1 MPRYIVLDA
10 TVLKLSDL
18 ILNNLTF
25 DLSITLPFA
34 ADVVITWY
42 CTILAG
48 IAQYGQTECSIV
60 NRPIFMGGGGGGKWS
75 GLMHETTAAVAWSKH
90 IPTTAVPVP
99 FPALHSILNSLPSC

>member
-10 TVLKLSDL
+10 TVLKFSDL

-25 DLSITLPFA
+25 DSFITLPSA

-48 IAQYGQTECSIV
+48 IAQYGQTKSSIV
-60 NRPIFMGGGGGGKWS
+60 NRPIFVGGS
-75 GLMHETTAAVAWSKH
+75 GV
-90 IPTTAVPVP
+90 V
-99 FPALHSILNSLPSC
+99 

>member
-1 MPRYIVLDA
+1 MPRYIVLDV

-25 DLSITLPFA
+25 DLFITLPFA

-42 CTILAG
+42 CTILAVLHNMVKQNVLLLTDPFSWG
-48 IAQYGQTECSIV
+48 
-60 NRPIFMGGGGGGKWS
+60 RGGKWS

-90 IPTTAVPVP
+90 IPTTAVSVSS
-99 FPALHSILNSLPSC
+99 PALHSILNSLPSC